1 MRSYTTTKPPTKPP
15 KVEFKFNI
23 IERVFQDQES
33 KNLYSTSSETA
44 LYLLTDKSKFLVFE
58 KNSTNKNYLQ
68 LNLVS
73 YLTKEEN
80 KFQTKNYKSQIW
92 TNDSGNHVLVKHE
105 GKLFY
110 YNPYFK
116 RDLNLKEI
124 NLEYKSKY
132 YLEPY
137 SIAFDESIN
146 SQDEF
151 EILVSD
157 YNSEIYDIKI
167 KFIDKKEIKI
177 DYFEKVH
184 TFKSKFE
191 IEQEENYGQETK
203 NEKTESEKN
212 DNNNDLDLD
221 FDDLNMV
228 SFETGERILDMKIY
242 NNINKNNDKDIEKV
256 IVACTKNMIFQF
268 VGKELT
274 YEELFKKY
282 SQGSENLR
290 KSYRKFP
297 NNSNN
302 LNYNLSHLQIL
313 QSYTINN
320 NSKTV
325 FGCYGGYG
333 YCLGEIEEN
342 NEKNG
347 NEDKNNLNN
356 IFVLN
361 YKKPKHFEDNKV
373 PLFKID
379 DNQPNKD
386 LESIMACQSRL
397 FIFVL
402 FDNYLLMISKITQKY
417 VNSYKLPKRYL
428 DMFFNQFNQTLFL
441 YTEKDIYKLSL
452 ENEEKAAWEYYI
464 EIGKFDLALSEVP
477 KDDEELRAKI
487 HKIKADY
494 LFKQEKY
501 ELAGKE
507 YAFSNESFEH
517 ICYKF
522 LREGKYSGLIS
533 YLEMIK
539 NYKLNDNNIRTYN
552 NEFFINKYL
561 VYTWLAE
568 LLINKENNQS
578 YNDELYLKKI
588 GEEFKY
594 NKKDRYINKENIYY
608 LLKLNGKEK
617 EFNEFAITKNDYQSL
632 IENLLSKGKYDEA
645 FNYLDKNLSN
655 NDVEECTRIFMEYI
669 DIFMEQS
676 VKNSIKILEN
686 ITFSQ
691 NEQKELVR
699 VLIGPNYKEYT
710 EDENNY
716 NLILNYLRKI
726 VKENI
731 SNEKQNK
738 NINNLYLLFLSL
750 SKNKDNQKE
759 IVEYLKGPLNT
770 YTINNNHMNI
780 SFTNKKVSIDLS
792 FAEKILVNIPP
803 ALALVYFF
811 MQKYDESIKVALDNE
826 EYELAI
832 FITQNISNEEKQ
844 KKIWIKLFNFFKKN
858 KKYSP
863 KNILE
868 FSNGVINIEDI
879 LPFMDDETKLH
890 DIKTDLQ
897 ECIDVYEEGVSQLKE
912 NIITFNKS
920 NNNIQEDIYSINKRK
935 IDLEHSKIKCHE
947 CQNTITDNRFF
958 LFPCGHIFDADC
970 LVKIMIEYDVNG
982 IGGED
987 LNGKVKAIK
996 SWSEKIMNVQ
1006 KKKTTNKKNIFTEGF
1021 HKIGK
1026 KTKNTMKKFLTF
1038 VKKDQKGKDNSDNQ
1052 DAILENEKE
1061 KEKEKFKDK
1070 IDEEVELTKEE
1081 ELLLKELTNGLYNL
1095 LKEECVL
1102 CGQYMI
1108 NSTQIQFSQEDENI
1122 KWGKLVVN

>member
-1 MRSYTTTKPPTKPP
+1 MRSYTSKPQTKPP
-15 KVEFKFNI
+15 KIEFKFNI
-23 IERVFQDQES
+23 IERVFQNPDA
-33 KNLYSTSSETA
+33 KNLYSTSSESA

-68 LNLVS
+68 LNLVP
-73 YLTKEEN
+73 YITKEED
-80 KFQTKNYKSQIW
+80 KFQTKDYLSQIW
-92 TNDSGNHVLVKHE
+92 SDDSGNHVLVKHD
-105 GKLFY
+105 GKLYY

-116 RDLNLKEI
+116 KDLNLKEI
-124 NLEYKSKY
+124 NLEYKNKY
-132 YLEPY
+132 YIEPY
-137 SIAFDESIN
+137 SIAFDESIK
-146 SQDEF
+146 SSDEF

-157 YNSEIYDIKI
+157 YNSEIYNIKI
-167 KFIDKKEIKI
+167 KFVDKKEIKI

-191 IEQEENYGQETK
+191 IEQERYYRQETK
-203 NEKTESEKN
+203 SEKTES
-212 DNNNDLDLD
+212 DDSDIDLD
-221 FDDLNMV
+221 FDDLNMIT
-228 SFETGERILDMKIY
+228 FEYGERILDMKIY
-242 NNINKNNDKDIEKV
+242 NNMNKNNDKDIEKV
-256 IVACTKNMIFQF
+256 IIACTKNMVFQF
-268 VGKELT
+268 KGKEST

-302 LNYNLSHLQIL
+302 LNYNISHLQIL
-313 QSYTINN
+313 DSFSINN
-320 NSKTV
+320 NNKTA

-342 NEKNG
+342 IENRNE
-347 NEDKNNLNN
+347 NNLNN

-361 YKKPKHFEDNKV
+361 YKKPKYLEDKV
-373 PLFKID
+373 PLFKLD
-379 DNQPNKD
+379 DNSSNKD

-402 FDNYLLMISKITQKY
+402 YENYLLIINKITQKY
-417 VNSYKLPKRYL
+417 VNSYKLPMKYL
-428 DMFFNQFNQTLFL
+428 DMFFNQFNQSLFL
-441 YTEKDIYKLSL
+441 YSEKDIYKLSL
-452 ENEEKAAWEYYI
+452 ENEEKLAWENYV
-464 EIGKFDLALSEVP
+464 EIGKFDFALNEIE

-487 HKIKADY
+487 HKIKANY
-494 LFKQEKY
+494 LFNQGKY
-501 ELAGKE
+501 EIAGKE
-507 YAFSNESFEH
+507 YAFSNEYFEH

-568 LLINKENNQS
+568 LLINKENNKS
-578 YNDELYLKKI
+578 KNDELYLKKF

-594 NKKDRYINKENIYY
+594 NKKDRYINKENLYY

-655 NDVEECTRIFMEYI
+655 NDVEECTRIFIEYI

-699 VLIGPNYKEYT
+699 VLIGPNYKKYI

-726 VKENI
+726 IKENI
-731 SNEKQNK
+731 SSDKQNK

-750 SKNKDNQKE
+750 SKNKENQKE

-770 YTINNNHMNI
+770 YTINNDHMNI

-792 FAEKILVNIPP
+792 FAEKILANIPP
-803 ALALVYFF
+803 ALALVYYF

-826 EYELAI
+826 EYELSI
-832 FITQNISNEEKQ
+832 FITQNIANKEKQ

-912 NIITFNKS
+912 KIIAFNKS
-920 NNNIQEDIYSINKRK
+920 NNNIQEDIYTINKRK
-935 IDLEHSKIKCHE
+935 LDLEHSKIKCHE
-947 CQNTITDNRFF
+947 CQNNITDNKFF

-970 LVKIMIEYDVNG
+970 LVKIMIEYDNNG

-987 LNGKVKAIK
+987 LNGKVKAVK
-996 SWSEKIMNVQ
+996 NCSDKIINMQ

-1021 HKIGK
+1021 HKFGK
-1026 KTKNTMKKFLTF
+1026 KTKSTMKKFLTF
-1038 VKKDQKGKDNSDNQ
+1038 VKKDQKGKDNNDNK

-1061 KEKEKFKDK
+1061 KIKDK
-1070 IDEEVELTKEE
+1070 IEEEVELTKEE
-1081 ELLLKELTNGLYNL
+1081 ELQLKELTNGLYSL

>member
-1 MRSYTTTKPPTKPP
+1 MRSYTTTKPTTKPP
-15 KVEFKFNI
+15 KVEFRFNL
-23 IERVFQDQES
+23 IERVFQNPDA
-33 KNLYSTSSETA
+33 KNIYSTSSESA

-68 LNLVS
+68 LNLVPC
-73 YLTKEEN
+73 LPKEEN
-80 KFQTKNYKSQIW
+80 KLQTKNYNSQIW
-92 TNDSGNHVLVKHE
+92 ANDSGDHVLVKNE
-105 GKLFY
+105 GKLYY

-116 RDLNLKEI
+116 KDLNLKEI
-124 NLEYKSKY
+124 NLEYKNKY
-132 YLEPY
+132 YVEPY
-137 SIAFDESIN
+137 SIAFDESIK

-191 IEQEENYGQETK
+191 VEQEKYYGQETK
-203 NEKTESEKN
+203 SN
-212 DNNNDLDLD
+212 DTDNGDSDTDDGDLDLN
-221 FDDLNMV
+221 FDDLNRV
-228 SFETGERILDMKIY
+228 AFEPGERILDMKIY

-256 IVACTKNMIFQF
+256 IIACTKNMIFQF
-268 VGKELT
+268 IGKESS

-282 SQGSENLR
+282 TQGSENLR

-297 NNSNN
+297 NSSNIS
-302 LNYNLSHLQIL
+302 NYNISHLQIM
-313 QSYTINN
+313 QSFTVNN
-320 NSKTV
+320 NRKTV

-333 YCLGEIEEN
+333 YCMGDIEEN
-342 NEKNG
+342 TENKKEA
-347 NEDKNNLNN
+347 NLNN

-361 YKKPKHFEDNKV
+361 YKKPKYLEDNKV
-373 PLFKID
+373 PLFKLE
-379 DNQPNKD
+379 DNQNKD
-386 LESIMACQSRL
+386 SDSIMACQSKL

-402 FDNYLLMISKITQKY
+402 YKNYLLMINKITQKFI
-417 VNSYKLPKRYL
+417 NSYKLPIRYL
-428 DMFFNQFNQTLFL
+428 DMFFNQFNQNLFL

-452 ENEEKAAWEYYI
+452 ENEEKVAWENYV
-464 EIGKFDLALSEVP
+464 EIGKFDLALNEVA

-487 HKIKADY
+487 HKIKADN
-494 LFKQEKY
+494 LFREEKY
-501 ELAGKE
+501 EMAGRE
-507 YAFSNESFEH
+507 YAYSNESFEH

-522 LREGKYSGLIS
+522 LREGKFSGLIS

-539 NYKLNDNNIRTYN
+539 NHKLNDNNIRSFN

-568 LLINKENNQS
+568 LLINRENNQS
-578 YNDELYLKKI
+578 KNDELNIKKI
-588 GEEFKY
+588 GEDFKY

-617 EFNEFAITKNDYQSL
+617 EFNEFAITKNDYHSL
-632 IENLLSKGKYDEA
+632 IENMLSKGKFDEA

-655 NDVEECTRIFMEYI
+655 NDVEECTKAFMEYI
-669 DIFMEQS
+669 DVFMEQS
-676 VKNSIKILEN
+676 VKNSVKILEN

-691 NEQKELVR
+691 NEQKEFVR
-699 VLIGPNYKEYT
+699 VLIGPNYKQYI

-716 NLILNYLRKI
+716 NLILNYLRKVI
-726 VKENI
+726 KESI
-731 SNEKQNK
+731 SSEKQNK

-750 SKNKDNQKE
+750 SKNKENQKE

-770 YTINNNHMNI
+770 YTINNDHMNI

-792 FAEKILVNIPP
+792 FAEKILANIPP
-803 ALALVYFF
+803 ALALVYYFK
-811 MQKYDESIKVALDNE
+811 QKYDESIKMALDNE
-826 EYELAI
+826 EFELAI

-879 LPFMDDETKLH
+879 LPYMDDETKLH

-912 NIITFNKS
+912 KIIAFNKS
-920 NNNIQEDIYSINKRK
+920 SKNIQEDIYIINKK
-935 IDLEHSKIKCHE
+935 KLDLEHSKIKCHE
-947 CQNTITDNRFF
+947 CQNSITDNKFF

-970 LVKIMIEYDVNG
+970 LVKIMIEYDSHG

-987 LNGKVKAIK
+987 LSGKVKAVK
-996 SWSEKIMNVQ
+996 GWSEKIMNMQ
-1006 KKKTTNKKNIFTEGF
+1006 KKKTTYKKNIFTEGF
-1021 HKIGK
+1021 HKFGK

-1038 VKKDQKGKDNSDNQ
+1038 VKKEPKGKDSNDNK
-1052 DAILENEKE
+1052 DVIMENEKE
-1061 KEKEKFKDK
+1061 KDKIKDK
-1070 IDEEVELTKEE
+1070 IEEEVELTKEE
-1081 ELLLKELTNGLYNL
+1081 ELQLKELTNGLYNL